1 MGGLTGR
8 PAGNAG
14 PAAGNAGPAP
24 DQVTAG
30 LYRRSQLALGAAFV
44 VLVGAVVAFAL
55 HARTIGIVLLVL
67 MLLGGMASFWFSV
80 KFRNRAVAE
89 AREARREQAVRVA
102 RNRKSSRP
110 GSD

>member
-8 PAGNAG
+8 PS
-14 PAAGNAGPAP
+14 GNAGPAP

-44 VLVGAVVAFAL
+44 MLVGAVVAFAL
-55 HARTIGIVLLVL
+55 HARTVGIVLLVL
-67 MLLGGMASFWFSV
+67 MLLGGMGSFWFSV

-89 AREARREQAVRVA
+89 AREARREQAVRA
-102 RNRKSSRP
+102 GGNRKSAHP

>member
-14 PAAGNAGPAP
+14 AAP
-24 DQVTAG
+24 DQITAG

-44 VLVGAVVAFAL
+44 MLVGAVVAFAL
-55 HARTIGIVLLVL
+55 HARTVGIVLLVL

-80 KFRNRAVAE
+80 KYRNRAVAA
-89 AREARREQAVRVA
+89 AREARQEQAVRSA
-102 RNRKSSRP
+102 RTRKSTRP
-110 GSD
+110 GRD

>member
-14 PAAGNAGPAP
+14 QAP

-44 VLVGAVVAFAL
+44 MLVGAVVAFAL
-55 HARTIGIVLLVL
+55 HARTVGIVLLVL

-89 AREARREQAVRVA
+89 AREVRRNQAVRA
-102 RNRKSSRP
+102 TRNGKSGRP
-110 GSD
+110 GPN

>member
-8 PAGNAG
+8 PAGNSG
-14 PAAGNAGPAP
+14 PAAGNTGPAP

-55 HARTIGIVLLVL
+55 HARTVGIVLLVL

-102 RNRKSSRP
+102 RNRKSGRP

>member
-14 PAAGNAGPAP
+14 AAP
-24 DQVTAG
+24 DQITAG

-44 VLVGAVVAFAL
+44 MLVGAVVAFAL
-55 HARTIGIVLLVL
+55 HARTVGIVLLVL

-80 KFRNRAVAE
+80 KFRNRAVAA
-89 AREARREQAVRVA
+89 AREARQEQAVRAA
-102 RNRKSSRP
+102 RNHKSTRP
-110 GSD
+110 GPD